1 MSGEGSPYG
10 HAIWADAC
18 DRVFSARCIVQCMLT
33 IASRL
38 DVM

>member
-18 DRVFSARCIVQCMLT
+18 DRVFSARCIV
-33 IASRL
+33 
-38 DVM
+38 